1 MIVIDVR
8 YIRERP
14 SGISPYA
21 QALVDH
27 LPLLA
32 PQWEFLFLKHPKA
45 PARLSSQ
52 PNTHEIVV
60 PYEANGPATMWLLP
74 RLVDLSRATLFHGT
88 FNIQPAGLK
97 MPVITTVHDVMWLKH
112 PEWARSAG
120 WKGVVETAFYQHG
133 IRRALKHA
141 ARIPT
146 ISQSS
151 KDEIATI
158 DPKAAERTRVTMFG
172 VSDEWRPVTSEE
184 DSLAARDA
192 RQKWAPG
199 AERYILTVGQ
209 YAPYKNHPAVLRA
222 FASAFKK
229 DDSMHLVF
237 VQRLGEGSRALSAM
251 ARDLGIEARV
261 HFAKNVPFSE
271 LRALFWGATA
281 LCHPSL
287 YEGFGNPPSEA
298 LGAGCPVITSNRS
311 SMPEVS
317 TGAGILVDPESDQA
331 IAEALQKVADDAA
344 LARQMR
350 DAGLEKVKQF
360 RWPVIMQ
367 RVLDI
372 YREVL

>member
-1 MIVIDVR
+1 
-8 YIRERP
+8 
-14 SGISPYA
+14 
-21 QALVDH
+21 
-27 LPLLA
+27 
-32 PQWEFLFLKHPKA
+32 
-45 PARLSSQ
+45 
-52 PNTHEIVV
+52 
-60 PYEANGPATMWLLP
+60 
-74 RLVDLSRATLFHGT
+74 
-88 FNIQPAGLK
+88 
-97 MPVITTVHDVMWLKH
+97 
-112 PEWARSAG
+112 
-120 WKGVVETAFYQHG
+120 
-133 IRRALKHA
+133 
-141 ARIPT
+141 
-146 ISQSS
+146 
-151 KDEIATI
+151 
-158 DPKAAERTRVTMFG
+158 
-172 VSDEWRPVTSEE
+172 VTSE
-184 DSLAARDA
+184 DDGLAAREA

-199 AERYILTVGQ
+199 AERHILTVGQ

-222 FASAFKK
+222 FARAFGK

-237 VQRLGEGSRALSAM
+237 VQRLGEGSRVLSAM
-251 ARDLGIEARV
+251 ARELGIEPRV
-261 HFAKNVPFSE
+261 HFAKNVPFPE

-331 IAEALQKVADDAA
+331 IADALQKVAGDAA

-350 DAGLEKVKQF
+350 DSGLEKVKQF